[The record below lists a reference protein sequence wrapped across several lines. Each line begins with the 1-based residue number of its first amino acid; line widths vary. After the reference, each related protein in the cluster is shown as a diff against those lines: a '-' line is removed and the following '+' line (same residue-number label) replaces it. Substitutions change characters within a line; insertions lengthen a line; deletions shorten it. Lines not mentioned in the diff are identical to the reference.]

1 MFSWNFAKSAE
12 AVFSRWSVKKLLQ
25 FVLKKKLGQFILG
38 DIDVDQL
45 DVQLSHGIIH
55 LNDLALNVDYLNHKI
70 GAATPVM
77 LKEGSIGS
85 LSVKLPWK
93 DKGFQI
99 EVDEL
104 EIVVTFTSSPRH
116 KSSSVDEKNRTSEDS
131 STLPKQNEEAKHGPE
146 GLDDDEK
153 PSSADV
159 HEGVKTI
166 AKMVKWFLTSFHV
179 KVKKL
184 IVAFEPGSRVD
195 EKVGHQKILVLR
207 MSEIECGTC
216 VSEDAP
222 TSDARAENILGM
234 TQLTNFITFKG
245 AVLELLRMEDGS
257 NVTSAGGLTQ
267 SSFGELR
274 SAHCSSDATPIFTGR
289 KDGFSGNLKLSI
301 PWKNGFLDIR
311 KVDANVSV
319 DPVELK
325 LQPCTIKWVLL
336 LWETYKTL
344 DEEIHR
350 KLPDSVD
357 LNSVSHLHSSTLVP
371 SMVTTDE
378 TIPMDGSFSS
388 AFSSLTV
395 QDSRSEAMLPGSHLI
410 SDWVPNSIRKN
421 DSQDELDLGASV
433 DQFFEC
439 FDGIRS
445 SQMALGSSGMWKWT
459 CSVFSALTAASNL
472 ASGSLHIPSEQ
483 QHVQTNLKATLA
495 GISVILSFQ
504 DEEHDYGF
512 DSQGKEKN
520 SSDVHYVVAE
530 CNGIFLSFQVYLQK
544 MRFEGEVKHI
554 EVSDYSFIETD
565 VRNPC
570 PSRGNRDSSCRTLSI
585 QHLQDEVQGALPAL
599 ASFVEDPY
607 SDKLNAQ
614 NASDPFFRNMTKM
627 KLLSTSGA
635 THCEFA
641 INSDSLDNLR
651 GAKSF
656 SLQLP
661 HFIFWVHL
669 HSMNT
674 LLDLLEDIQKYV
686 EMKSEKSELLPVNQK
701 LRLSAG
707 DVKKGPSSTANLK
720 GHILIPSARVIMC
733 FSVGTAEVTRN
744 YFSWNQFIAVD
755 LSSQS
760 TLEKGKFQNSGSLSD
775 VNSGRRYTSK
785 ATCSLHLNAG
795 DLKAYLVSPTC
806 KSDAEIN
813 FRGLR
818 SQKFFAEQ
826 ILSVSSKAGYPS
838 SVSLLWQEGSVT
850 GPWVFERAKSLATS
864 DESRSK
870 KKSSGKGYEFVSV
883 TSVKDMGMRTSQ
895 IQEEMILSSAF
906 LLHIRLFSVTLDLS
920 STQYHSLHNL
930 LAEAMDGISGAAGS
944 TANVNDAFSVS
955 QTSILIEC
963 ESVEIS
969 IKPDVKE
976 DVKSS
981 LQYELPGYWNCM
993 KLKVQ
998 KLDML
1003 IASNIGGIGGANF
1016 FWLAHGQGKLSGSIT
1031 GAPGEDFLLI
1041 SCSNSTRK
1049 RGDGGGSNVLSSRLA
1064 GSDIIHLLD
1073 PKNFHDYMSITVR
1086 CATIVAPGG
1095 RLDWLDSISSFFS
1108 QSSHE
1113 VKKADD
1119 DKLPKGDINS
1129 APYGSTFILKLV
1141 DIGLSYE
1148 PHVKSPLKD
1157 VHPESSSSSIKGDT
1171 GEPYVSCLLAASSL
1185 TLLNTTEESA
1195 DNYKISV
1202 QDIGFL
1208 LCTASENL
1216 GRSYS
1221 AEYLHEMGYVKVA
1234 REALLEAILRTNC
1247 KNGLSW
1253 ELECSESHI
1262 YLETCHDTTSGFI
1275 RLAAQLQQI
1284 FAPDLE
1290 ESIVHLQTRW
1300 NNVHQAQ
1307 HGNELNGDGSYSSSS
1322 ISEDSIV
1329 NSSDKHGMV
1338 GLMDEICED
1347 AFCLDGSPEPQFDSD
1362 ELRAS
1367 VSFEDSLLGEVYG
1380 LNIGSPESVS
1390 DDLSHLIGFESSQ
1403 TSYLQTGTLPEL
1415 IEGYCLSELRPL
1427 SELSIGRQS
1436 VPQNLKCQSKNF
1448 GVGDRGRGN
1457 SGWYREAPVSIVE
1470 NHIPESSGGASLDQ
1484 ILEDELPSF
1493 DGLGPDDLGK
1503 PTGRALLKNINV
1515 TWRMFAGSDWHAYRK
1530 NKESS
1535 GGILGRD
1542 TASYLELVLSGIQF
1556 QYNFFPAD
1564 GVCAS
1569 KLSFSVKDFY
1579 LYDRSK
1585 SAPWKRVLGYYR
1597 SKDHPRESSSKALKL
1612 ELETVRPNPVTPL
1625 EEYRLRVALLPML
1638 LQLHQ
1643 SQLDFLIS
1651 FFGTKSLS
1659 TDQSSDH
1666 SQNSNGAKPSTV
1678 DNLAGEKIADEAL
1691 LPYFQMFDV
1700 SPIVLRI
1707 DYSPRHV
1714 DLAALGGGKYV
1725 ELVNVV
1731 PWKGVELQLKHVHA
1745 FGVYGWGNVCE
1756 TILGEWLE
1764 DISQNQIHKVLQGL
1778 PTIRSL
1784 VAVGSGAAKLI
1795 SLPVESYRKDQRV
1808 LKGMQRGTIAFLR
1821 SISLEAVGLGVHLAS
1836 GAHDILVQAECI
1848 LSRIPR
1854 PVSRPAK
1861 GNNTKRNVR
1870 CNQPKNAQQGIQQA
1884 CASLSD
1890 GLGKSASALV
1900 QTPFKEYQR
1909 GASAGSALATAVR
1922 SVPAAAIAPVSACA
1936 SAAHYA
1942 LLGLRNSLDPELKK
1956 ESMDKYL
1963 GPTPPRDSN

>member
-1 MFSWNFAKSAE
+1 MFSWNLAKSAE
-12 AVFSRWSVKKLLQ
+12 AMFSRWSVKRLFQ
-25 FVLKKKLGQFILG
+25 FLLKKKLGQFILG
-38 DIDVDQL
+38 DIDLDQL
-45 DVQLSHGIIH
+45 DVQLSHGKIQ
-55 LNDLALNVDYLNHKI
+55 LNDLALNVDYINDKV

-77 LKEGSIGS
+77 IKEGSIGS
-85 LSVKLPWK
+85 LSVKMPWK

-104 EIVVTFTSSPRH
+104 EIVVTFTSFPRN

-131 STLPKQNEEAKHGPE
+131 STLHKQSEEAKDGHDMMDSGA
-146 GLDDDEK
+146 K
-153 PSSADV
+153 SSSADV

-166 AKMVKWFLTSFHV
+166 AKMVKWFLTSFNV

-207 MSEIECGTC
+207 ISEIECGTC
-216 VSEDAP
+216 VSDDP
-222 TSDARAENILGM
+222 QNSDARAESILGIS
-234 TQLTNFITFKG
+234 QLTNFITFRG
-245 AVLELLRMEDGS
+245 AVLELLKMDDGS
-257 NVTSAGGLTQ
+257 NETCAGGLTH
-267 SSFGELR
+267 SSIGELR
-274 SAHCSSDATPIFTGR
+274 SGHCSSNATPIFTGS

-311 KVDANVSV
+311 KVDANVSI

-325 LQPCTIKWVLL
+325 LQPHTIKWVLL

-344 DEEIHR
+344 DDEIH
-350 KLPDSVD
+350 KKSADSVD
-357 LNSVSHLHSSTLVP
+357 LNLASHLHSSTLAP
-371 SMVTTDE
+371 SMVTADE

-388 AFSSLTV
+388 AFSSLTL
-395 QDSRSEAMLPGSHLI
+395 QESRSEAMLPGPHLI
-410 SDWVPNSIRKN
+410 PDWVPNSVRKN

-445 SQMALGSSGMWKWT
+445 SQLALGSSGMLKWT

-495 GISVILSFQ
+495 GISIILSFQ
-504 DEEHDYGF
+504 DEEQEYWF
-512 DSQGKEKN
+512 DPKSKVR
-520 SSDVHYVVAE
+520 SCSDVHYVVAE
-530 CNGIFLSFQVYLQK
+530 CNSIFLSLQVCLQK

-554 EVSDYSFIETD
+554 EVADYSFMVND
-565 VRNPC
+565 VMNLC
-570 PSRGNRDSSCRTLSI
+570 PGSGSRGSTCQTLSI
-585 QHLQDEVQGALPAL
+585 QHLQDEVQGALPPF

-614 NASDPFFRNMTKM
+614 NASDAFFRNMTKM
-627 KLLSTSGA
+627 KLLSTSGV
-635 THCEFA
+635 TRCEFA
-641 INSDSLDNLR
+641 INSDSINLK

-661 HFIFWVHL
+661 HFIFWVNL
-669 HSMNT
+669 WSINT
-674 LLDLLEDIQKYV
+674 LLDLLKDMGKYV
-686 EMKSEKSELLPVNQK
+686 EMNSERGELSPVNQK
-701 LRLSAG
+701 HGLSAG
-707 DVKKGPSSTANLK
+707 DLKKGSSSTANLK
-720 GHILIPSARVIMC
+720 GCILIPSARMIMC
-733 FSVGTAEVTRN
+733 FSVGTDKDTGN
-744 YFSWNQFIAVD
+744 CFSWNQFIAID

-775 VNSGRRYTSK
+775 VNCGRRYTSK
-785 ATCSLHLNAG
+785 ATCSLHLNTG
-795 DLKAYLVSPTC
+795 DLKAYLVNQTC

-813 FRGLR
+813 SCGLR
-818 SQKFFAEQ
+818 IQKFFAEQ
-826 ILSVSSKAGYPS
+826 ILSVSSRADYPS

-850 GPWVFERAKSLATS
+850 GPWIFERAKSLATS
-864 DESRSK
+864 EESRSK
-870 KKSSGKGYEFVSV
+870 KKSCVKGYEFASV

-895 IQEEMILSSAF
+895 IREEMILSSVF
-906 LLHIRLFSVTLDLS
+906 CLHIRLFSVTLDLC
-920 STQYHSLHNL
+920 STQYHNL
-930 LAEAMDGISGAAGS
+930 LNLLEQTMNGLSGAAGS
-944 TANVNDAFSVS
+944 TANVDDAFSVS
-955 QTSILIEC
+955 QTSILMEC
-963 ESVEIS
+963 ESVEIL
-969 IKPDVKE
+969 IRPDMKE
-976 DVKSS
+976 DIKSS
-981 LQYELPGYWNCM
+981 LQYELPGSWNCM

-1003 IASNIGGIGGANF
+1003 TVSNIGGIGGANF
-1016 FWLAHGQGKLSGSIT
+1016 FWLAHGQGKLWGSIT
-1031 GAPGEDFLLI
+1031 GAPGKEFLLI

-1049 RGDGGGSNVLSSRLA
+1049 RGDGGGSNVLSSRFA
-1064 GSDIIHLLD
+1064 GSDIVHLSD
-1073 PKNFHDYMSITVR
+1073 PKNLHEYMCITIR
-1086 CATIVAPGG
+1086 CGTIVAPGG
-1095 RLDWLDSISSFFS
+1095 RLDWLDAISSFFS
-1108 QSSHE
+1108 RSSHE
-1113 VKKADD
+1113 VKKVDD
-1119 DKLPKGDINS
+1119 DKLPKGDLKG
-1129 APYGSTFILKLV
+1129 APCGSTFILKLV

-1148 PHVKSPLKD
+1148 PHLKNSMLKD
-1157 VHPESSSSSIKGDT
+1157 VNPESSSSSFKDEA
-1171 GEPYVSCLLAASSL
+1171 GEPYVYCLLAASSL
-1185 TLLNTTEESA
+1185 TFLNTTEESA
-1195 DNYKISV
+1195 DSYKISV

-1208 LCTASENL
+1208 LCAASENL
-1216 GRSYS
+1216 GGTYS
-1221 AEYLHEMGYVKVA
+1221 AEYLHKMGYVKVA

-1262 YLETCHDTTSGFI
+1262 YLETCHDTTSGLM
-1275 RLAAQLQQI
+1275 RLGAQLQQL

-1300 NNVHQAQ
+1300 KNVHQAQ
-1307 HGNELNGDGSYSSSS
+1307 QGNELNGEGGLYSSSS
-1322 ISEDSIV
+1322 ISEKHASII
-1329 NSSDKHGMV
+1329 NSSDKHGIV

-1347 AFCLDGSPEPQFDSD
+1347 AFCLDGSPDRQFDSD
-1362 ELRAS
+1362 ESRAS
-1367 VSFEDSLLGEVYG
+1367 VSFEESLLGEVYG
-1380 LNIGSPESVS
+1380 LNIGTPVS
-1390 DDLSHLIGFESSQ
+1390 DDLSHDISVPLIGLESSQ
-1403 TSYLQTGTLPEL
+1403 TSYLQSGTLPEL

-1427 SELSIGRQS
+1427 SELSMGRQS
-1436 VPQNLKCQSKNF
+1436 VPQNLKFQSKIF
-1448 GVGDRGRGN
+1448 GDGDLGRGN
-1457 SGWYREAPVSIVE
+1457 SGWYKDASVSIVE
-1470 NHIPESSGGASLDQ
+1470 NHIPESSGGASLNQ

-1515 TWRMFAGSDWHAYRK
+1515 TWRMFAGSDWHAQGK
-1530 NKESS
+1530 NKEPSR
-1535 GGILGRD
+1535 GIHGRD
-1542 TASYLELVLSGIQF
+1542 TTAYLELVLSGIQF
-1556 QYNFFPAD
+1556 QYNFFPVD

-1585 SAPWKRVLGYYR
+1585 SAPWKRVLGYYC

-1666 SQNSNGAKPSTV
+1666 NQNSYGAKSSLV
-1678 DNLAGEKIADEAL
+1678 NNLAGENIADEAL

-1700 SPIVLRI
+1700 SPIVIRI

-1745 FGVYGWGNVCE
+1745 VGVYGWGTVCE
-1756 TILGEWLE
+1756 TIVGEWLE

-1784 VAVGSGAAKLI
+1784 VAVGSSAAKLI

-1808 LKGMQRGTIAFLR
+1808 LRGMQRGTIAFLR
-1821 SISLEAVGLGVHLAS
+1821 SISLEAVGLGVHLAA

-1848 LSRIPR
+1848 LTRIPR
-1854 PVSRPAK
+1854 PVTRPAK
-1861 GNNTKRNVR
+1861 GNTKRNVR
-1870 CNQPKNAQQGIQQA
+1870 CNQPKNAQQGIQQNHFELAKRTA
-1884 CASLSD
+1884 CSLQD
-1890 GLGKSASALV
+1890 
-1900 QTPFKEYQR
+1900 R
-1909 GASAGSALATAVR
+1909 
-1922 SVPAAAIAPVSACA
+1922 
-1936 SAAHYA
+1936 
-1942 LLGLRNSLDPELKK
+1942 KK
-1956 ESMDKYL
+1956 
-1963 GPTPPRDSN
+1963 